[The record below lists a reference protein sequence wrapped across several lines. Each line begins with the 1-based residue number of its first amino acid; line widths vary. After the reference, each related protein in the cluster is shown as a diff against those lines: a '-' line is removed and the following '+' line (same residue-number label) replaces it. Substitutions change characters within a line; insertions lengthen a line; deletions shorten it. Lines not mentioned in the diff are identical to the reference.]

1 MAKSSAKTS
10 GKALISV
17 VIPAFNEE
25 GNVYR
30 AYNSVV
36 ELFETTLAGKYD
48 FEIVFTDNH
57 STDKTFAELESL
69 AESDKRVRAVRFSRN
84 FGFNNSLITGYR
96 LAKGDAAVQLDCDL
110 QDPPSLIAEFLK
122 LWEEG
127 HDVVV
132 GVRVERDEPRWL
144 KLGRKLFYRLVAR
157 ISDDDLVVDGGDF
170 RLVDRTILD
179 RLRAVGEASPYVR
192 GLVSVLAANQIG
204 VPYNRSNRVHGQS
217 KFPLG
222 KLMGLAVDGIVNHST
237 IPLRLAAILGF
248 LVATAT
254 LLLAGYYGLM
264 RLVFGFDWPAGFAT
278 TVILELLSMSLN
290 AVLLGIIG
298 EYIGKIHMQLKSRP
312 TTIIQKSI
320 NI

>member
-1 MAKSSAKTS
+1 MTHSSEKPPGKT
-10 GKALISV
+10 LISV

-25 GNVYR
+25 GNVSR
-30 AYNSVV
+30 AYAAVV

-57 STDKTFAELESL
+57 STDKTFAELEDL
-69 AESDKRVRAVRFSRN
+69 AQRDPRVRAVRFARN

-96 LAKGDAAVQLDCDL
+96 LAKGAAAVQLDCDL
-110 QDPPSLIAEFLK
+110 QDPPSLIADFLA
-122 LWEEG
+122 LWEKG

-170 RLVDRTILD
+170 RLVDRSILD
-179 RLRAVGEASPYVR
+179 RLRELNEASPYVR
-192 GLVSVLAANQIG
+192 GLVSALAANQIG
-204 VPYNRSNRVHGQS
+204 VPYNRNNRVMGQS

-222 KLMGLAVDGIVNHST
+222 KLLGLAVDGIVNHST
-237 IPLRLAAILGF
+237 VPLRIAALLGF
-248 LVATAT
+248 LVAGAT
-254 LLLAGYYGLM
+254 LLLAAYYGIM
-264 RLVFGFDWPAGFAT
+264 WFVFGFDWPAGFAT

-298 EYIGKIHMQLKSRP
+298 EYIGKIHMQLKNRP